1 MASRSPLRLTS
12 DDLWRGGALRI
23 DLPGIAVPPP
33 VTVVIAVSS
42 GETAGQPVQV
52 LDPARDGRYPLRR
65 ILDTVTA
72 HGQAELTITI
82 AAVPVTIATISGSSP
97 VNDPWTTT

>member
-1 MASRSPLRLTS
+1 MRGILTFHP
-12 DDLWRGGALRI
+12 R
-23 DLPGIAVPPP
+23 
-33 VTVVIAVSS
+33 
-42 GETAGQPVQV
+42 Q
-52 LDPARDGRYPLRR
+52 YPLRR